1 VSSPRKRGLFFFD
14 KDALDE
20 AIADF
25 DMVIKLDPKDETAFA
40 ARAYL
45 YNRKGDSTRAAADL
59 EQARKLGWKR

>member
-1 VSSPRKRGLFFFD
+1 
-14 KDALDE
+14 
-20 AIADF
+20 
-25 DMVIKLDPKDETAFA
+25 MVIKLDPKDETAFA